1 MADPERHPYTSP
13 KWSAD
18 PDIHPNVI
26 IVVIDFI
33 VHVLVHHVHHEVM
46 PEKYRSGKEKQSV
59 EKTKVRWGSGVV
71 VRLLKAVRE

>member
-1 MADPERHPYTSP
+1 MADPDRHPDTSP

-33 VHVLVHHVHHEVM
+33 VHVLVHHVHC
-46 PEKYRSGKEKQSV
+46 PSRGYARKN
-59 EKTKVRWGSGVV
+59 T
-71 VRLLKAVRE
+71 A